1 MDHGTCMLG
10 PGRNV
15 LAVPGGC
22 PLPLCPGMCPPCAGR
37 YVSSPNMKVLEKM
50 QRAFTHRLYLI
61 ERVGPD
67 GSEARVDYRVLGA
80 TGNVYTVTLARQPR
94 FVH

>member
-1 MDHGTCMLG
+1 
-10 PGRNV
+10 
-15 LAVPGGC
+15 
-22 PLPLCPGMCPPCAGR
+22 
-37 YVSSPNMKVLEKM
+37 MKVLEKM

-94 FVH
+94 FVHEHAAMPI